1 MGAKSA
7 KKRRTSCAVLRCPRL
22 PRFLRPT
29 VPRVI
34 LRGTLDSAKSA
45 DEHHRNAGTKLTQ
58 RFAGLR
64 RSATEKDTQK
74 KPESMPKGILKG
86 TQKPV
91 KKPELMP
98 KRTLENLG
106 LQKRTVPT
114 KAAVAPVKLGQ
125 EEATP
130 CKRSVP

>member
-1 MGAKSA
+1 
-7 KKRRTSCAVLRCPRL
+7 
-22 PRFLRPT
+22 
-29 VPRVI
+29 
-34 LRGTLDSAKSA
+34 
-45 DEHHRNAGTKLTQ
+45 
-58 RFAGLR
+58 
-64 RSATEKDTQK
+64 
-74 KPESMPKGILKG
+74 MPKGILKG